1 MCAPAAPQILA
12 DFAIPNSYFYS
23 TLLVSI
29 WELGQMIGPTV
40 IAPLSELYGKARVY
54 NTANICFTLCS
65 LGSALSVNASMLTA
79 FRFLNGMTVAS
90 VSLNSG
96 IVGDLFVKEERG
108 RAIAIMGL
116 APKVGPIAG
125 PIIGGYLSDAKGW
138 RWTFWLITILAGAFS
153 TLFLM
158 TYRETYKV
166 KLLADKAARLRKE
179 TGNPDLRS
187 RYASNM
193 TRTQHFQKAILRPF
207 RMLCYSPTI
216 FLLSLYRAVIY
227 GYTYLIL
234 TTLTPV
240 FEANYG
246 FSAGSAGLTFIG
258 LGKHSPLSVCRTD

>member
-29 WELGQMIGPTV
+29 WELGQMVGPTV
-40 IAPLSELYGKARVY
+40 IAPLSELYGKVRVY
-54 NTANICFTLCS
+54 NTANVCFIICS

-90 VSLNSG
+90 ISLNSS

-108 RAIAIMGL
+108 RAIAIMAL
-116 APKVGPIAG
+116 SPKIGPIAG

-153 TLFLM
+153 TLFLL

-166 KLLADKAARLRKE
+166 KILADKAKRLRRE
-179 TGNPDLRS
+179 TGNPHLKS
-187 RYASNM
+187 RYASDL
-193 TRTQHFQKAILRPF
+193 TRAQRVQNAVVRPF

-216 FLLSLYRAVIY
+216 FLLSLYRAIIY

-240 FEANYG
+240 FEMNYG
-246 FSAGSAGLTFIG
+246 FSASSAGLTFIG
-258 LGKHSPLSVCRTD
+258 LGELFPFHAPSE